1 MTAPI
6 IADAGGPDGD
16 GPTLLEVLAALGW
29 TMTPPR
35 GNGQHNTY
43 ADPAGKSLT
52 AHVADTWALLRR
64 RGLIAYA
71 TTPHCPTCGY
81 STGFPPGWVSAYGN
95 APDSTPR
102 PCQCWRLAELPT

>member
-1 MTAPI
+1 MTTPI
-6 IADAGGPDGD
+6 IADTGGPDGD

-35 GNGQHNTY
+35 ANGQHNTY
-43 ADPAGKSLT
+43 TDPAGYAIT
-52 AHVADTWALLRR
+52 AHVADVWALLRR
-64 RGLIAYA
+64 RGLIAYV

-81 STGFPPGWVSAYGN
+81 TTGFPPGWTTPQGN
-95 APDSTPR
+95 APDPTPR